1 MRIVLLF
8 CFIAVISCSK
18 EQIVH
23 APAGMSE
30 QQNALKVSKDRA
42 RGLNELERKQIESWI
57 SKQNEK
63 FYPMPLNYW
72 VNIENLHQRNPRKSD
87 EKITYM
93 YEISDFFGTKIYEK
107 PKGYQEVTLAK
118 FPNDIK
124 AVEDA
129 LRFLKSSEEATLLV
143 PSVLAYGTYGDG
155 DRITHDLPLIIKLKV
170 LQ

>member
-1 MRIVLLF
+1 MRILLLI
-8 CFIAVISCSK
+8 CFIAVSCSK
-18 EQIVH
+18 EQVVH

-30 QQNALKVSKDRA
+30 QQNALKISKDRA

-57 SKQNEK
+57 SKQEQK
-63 FYPMPLNYW
+63 YFPMPLNYW
-72 VNIENLHQRNPRKSD
+72 VNIENLHQRNQRKSD
-87 EKITYM
+87 EKITYI

-107 PKGYQEVTLAK
+107 PKGYQEVTLER

-129 LRFLKSSEEATLLV
+129 LRFLKPSEEATLLV

-155 DRITHDLPLIIKLKV
+155 NRITHDLPLIIKLKV